1 MNGSMPTSAKDLDRL
16 YDNRALVPEH
26 PKHFADW
33 AATSRAVRDTAR
45 CALDLSYGD
54 DLRDSAETLDIFFA
68 DAGVNDGRAAPVLV
82 FMHGGYWRSL
92 DKSDH
97 SFLAPAF
104 ARLGVCVVVVNYA
117 LCPGKPGHPVRIPD
131 ITLQMTKAM
140 AWLYHSISQFGG
152 DANRMVVAGHSA
164 GGQLAA
170 MMLLCD
176 WPKVDAS
183 LPRHMV
189 RQAVSISGVFD
200 LMPLMR
206 APSFQASLKLDPDQI
221 NKASPAR
228 LPAPIAGR
236 LRALVGGAESAEFL
250 RQNSLIQ
257 TVWGQAAV
265 PVCSVL
271 EGLNHFSILDSMANP
286 DSALFAAIMHALEAT
301 HP

>member
-1 MNGSMPTSAKDLDRL
+1 MNLAMPTSASHLNRL

-26 PKHFADW
+26 PNHFAAW
-33 AATSRAVRDTAR
+33 ALTSRTVRESAA
-45 CALDLSYGD
+45 CALNLSYGD
-54 DLRDSAETLDIFFA
+54 DPSDPAQTLDIFFA
-68 DAGVNDGRAAPVLV
+68 DTGVNRGRAAPVLV

-97 SFLAPAF
+97 SFLAPGF
-104 ARLGVCVVVVNYA
+104 TRLGACVVVVNYA
-117 LCPGKPGHPVRIPD
+117 LCPGKPGHPVRVPD

-140 AWLYHSISQFGG
+140 AWLHHRIGQFGG
-152 DANRMVVAGHSA
+152 DPNQMVVAGHSA

-176 WPKVDAS
+176 WPQVDAS

-206 APSFQASLKLDPDQI
+206 ASSLQASLQLDGEQV

-228 LPAPIAGR
+228 LPAPVAGQ
-236 LRALVGGAESAEFL
+236 LSALVGGAESAEFL
-250 RQNSLIQ
+250 RQNTLIQ
-257 TVWGQAAV
+257 LAWGHAAV
-265 PVCSVL
+265 PVCAVL
-271 EGLNHFSILDSMANP
+271 EGLNHFSILDSMADP
-286 DSALFAAIMHALEAT
+286 QSALFAVVVKALSAK

>member
-1 MNGSMPTSAKDLDRL
+1 MERSRPTSAKDLDRL

-26 PKHFADW
+26 PQHFAAW
-33 AATSRAVRDTAR
+33 KAASHAVRETAF
-45 CALDLSYGD
+45 CALDISYGVD
-54 DLRDSAETLDIFFA
+54 PGDPAETLDIFFA
-68 DAGVNDGRAAPVLV
+68 DPNLSLGRAVPVLV

-140 AWLYHSISQFGG
+140 AWLYHSIGRFGG

-176 WPKVDAS
+176 WPQIDAS

-189 RQAVSISGVFD
+189 RHAVSISGVFD
-200 LMPLMR
+200 LMPLKR
-206 APSFQASLKLDPDQI
+206 APSFQASLKLDHEQVS
-221 NKASPAR
+221 KASPAR
-228 LPAPIAGR
+228 LPAPVLGR
-236 LRALVGGAESAEFL
+236 LTALVGGAESAEFL
-250 RQNSLIQ
+250 RQNALIQ
-257 TVWGQAAV
+257 RAWGQAAV
-265 PVCSVL
+265 PVCTVL

-286 DSALFAAIMHALEAT
+286 QSALFAAVKNALDAK